1 MVGDSAAASRPS
13 ARARLAGSPTPRK
26 ERLLKLA
33 TGASVAI
40 ASVLVVIKGIAWIK
54 TGSVAMLGSLLDSVL
69 DSVAAIVNLA
79 LVRRAIRPANERY
92 RFGHGKAEPIGGLFQ
107 AMIIGGS
114 GVFLFAESVRR
125 FIEPAIPENNALG
138 IAIMVLAS
146 LMVGGLVLFQRFVV
160 RETGSLVISGDALH
174 GFGDIAINLSVIV
187 ALVISSQFNAP
198 YVDPAIGILLTG
210 ILLWGAWGIGAT
222 ALRQLLDEEF
232 SEDERRQIRQ
242 AALEHGDVS
251 DIHDLRTR
259 RAGLN
264 SFIQMHIE
272 MDGAMNLAAAHRI
285 ADEVEVSIQLVFPDA
300 EILIHQDPHGAEVVP
315 QYFRT

>member
-1 MVGDSAAASRPS
+1 MVGESAAAPRP
-13 ARARLAGSPTPRK
+13 AEPAGSAGTTSPRK

-33 TGASVAI
+33 TGAAVAI
-40 ASVLVVIKGIAWIK
+40 ASILVVIKGIAWLK

-69 DSVAAIVNLA
+69 DAAAAVVNLA

-114 GVFLFAESVRR
+114 GVFLFAESIRR
-125 FIEPAIPENNALG
+125 FIEPSLPQNNGLG
-138 IAIMVLAS
+138 IAIMVFAS
-146 LMVGGLVLFQRFVV
+146 LIVGGLVIFQRFVV

-174 GFGDIAINLSVIV
+174 GFGDIAINVSVIV
-187 ALVISSQFNAP
+187 ALLISSQFNAP
-198 YVDPAIGILLTG
+198 YIDPIVGILLTG
-210 ILLWGAWGIGAT
+210 VLLRGAWEIGAT

-242 AALEHGDVS
+242 AALDHADVS

-272 MDGAMNLAAAHRI
+272 MDGTMNLATAHRI
-285 ADEVEVSIQLVFPDA
+285 ADEVEASIQLVFPDA